1 MREFL
6 CVFPVG
12 DHSNSEPHCG
22 MMLRD
27 LFAGMALAGR
37 CANDATA
44 LLPEEHA
51 VEAYAIADAMLA
63 QRTVADE

>member
-1 MREFL
+1 
-6 CVFPVG
+6 
-12 DHSNSEPHCG
+12 